1 MSSEFGSDFV
11 TISDEEGNDYV
22 LEHLDSIEV
31 DDTFYIAFLP
41 TDMDEDDD
49 DYGLIILKVVEENGE
64 EILTSVDDD
73 EVLEDIYARFM
84 ERLLDEEED

>member
-11 TISDEEGNDYV
+11 TISDDEGNTFV

-31 DDTFYIAFLP
+31 DDTYYIAFLP
-41 TDMDEDDD
+41 SDMDEDDD

-64 EILTSVDDD
+64 EILASVDDD

-84 ERLLDEEED
+84 DRLLDEEED

>member
-11 TISDEEGNDYV
+11 TISDDEGNDYI

-41 TDMDEDDD
+41 TDIDEEDE
-49 DYGLIILKVVEENGE
+49 DYGLIILKVVEEDGE
-64 EILTSVDDD
+64 EILASVDDE
-73 EVLEDIYARFM
+73 EVLDDIYARFM
-84 ERLLDEEED
+84 ERLLDDEED

>member
-11 TISDEEGNDYV
+11 TISDDEGNTFV

-41 TDMDEDDD
+41 SDIDEDDD

-64 EILTSVDDD
+64 EILASVDDD

-84 ERLLDEEED
+84 DRLLDEEEE